1 MRPVDNSSKS
11 KKSLSQDGELSF
23 EEKIKNCSEAI
34 HSGKAGLS
42 KHRYHFLVETEDG
55 EGISLSED
63 ELGSYLKHRNSIQ
76 HPIQSA
82 YLVESEDGFC
92 VRVPADKL
100 DSWIEAQHTPP
111 RPLTPSEQLVCDRI
125 VTRLY
130 GQSSAKPSSAHPE
143 SSLPPS
149 TEAPAPT
156 EPTKKVSRSTVMLW
170 MLSVALVCVSALA
183 LFFAFR
189 SFSLEEALSK
199 AMANLDASISKCQ
212 AVSNARDQ
220 LRDTAY
226 QYSDEIN
233 FWRSNVVITTEFGE
247 KYHTYGCQYIK
258 DSDILWFMNVG
269 VAKVRGY
276 EACSICSPAIY

>member
-1 MRPVDNSSKS
+1 M
-11 KKSLSQDGELSF
+11 
-23 EEKIKNCSEAI
+23 II
-34 HSGKAGLS
+34 
-42 KHRYHFLVETEDG
+42 
-55 EGISLSED
+55 
-63 ELGSYLKHRNSIQ
+63 
-76 HPIQSA
+76 
-82 YLVESEDGFC
+82 
-92 VRVPADKL
+92 
-100 DSWIEAQHTPP
+100 
-111 RPLTPSEQLVCDRI
+111 
-125 VTRLY
+125 
-130 GQSSAKPSSAHPE
+130 
-143 SSLPPS
+143 
-149 TEAPAPT
+149 
-156 EPTKKVSRSTVMLW
+156 KKVK
-170 MLSVALVCVSALA
+170 
-183 LFFAFR
+183 
-189 SFSLEEALSK
+189 ALSK